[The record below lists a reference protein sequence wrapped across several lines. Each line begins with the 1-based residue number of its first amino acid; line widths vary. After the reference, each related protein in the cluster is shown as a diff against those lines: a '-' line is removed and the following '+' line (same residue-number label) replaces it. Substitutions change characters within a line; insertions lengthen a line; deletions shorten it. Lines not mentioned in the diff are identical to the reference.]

1 MGKTPQEL
9 YQEREKRLNDA
20 IQLKV
25 PDRVPIA
32 TLFTFFAAKYAGIT
46 CQEAM
51 YDYDKLAEVTKKA
64 VVDFDVD
71 VYSNPFGVIAPGPL
85 LDILDDRRFKWPGHG
100 VGPMSSFQ
108 FVEKEYMKAEEY
120 DAFLFDPSD
129 WVLRAY
135 FPRTC
140 GVLEPLQKLPPLNQ
154 FHYYNAMLGRF
165 AVFGMPEVAGAI
177 ESLLKAGRESL
188 RLLSEAASFDR
199 EMEALGFPP
208 QFAPSTHA
216 PFDALGDAYRG
227 TRGIML
233 DMYRRPD
240 KLLEACEKL
249 TPIMIEMGVSGAKKT
264 GIPRVFMPL
273 HKGAH
278 GFMSLEQFN
287 TFYWPGLKNVMEGLI
302 DAGLTPCPLFEGDY
316 TSRLEIIGDIPK
328 GKTVYHF
335 ESTDIFKAKEILG
348 DRVCIR
354 GNVSASLLCMG
365 TPQEVKDYCK
375 KLIDVVGKGG
385 GFIMDGDIGI
395 ADEAKI
401 ENVRAMA
408 DFTKEYGVYR

>member
-1 MGKTPQEL
+1 MEKTPEEL
-9 YQEREKRLNDA
+9 YKERTKRVEDA

-25 PDRVPIA
+25 PDRVPILPIFA
-32 TLFTFFAAKYAGIT
+32 FFPAMYVGIT
-46 CQEAM
+46 CEEAV
-51 YDYDKLAEVTKKA
+51 YDFGKLRMAAKKA
-64 VVDFDVD
+64 ILDFKPDM
-71 VYSNPFGVIAPGPL
+71 YTNPYTYTLSGPL
-85 LDILDDRRFKWPGHG
+85 LEALDFKQLRWPGHG
-100 VGPMSSFQ
+100 VGPMSTFQ
-108 FVEKEYMKAEEY
+108 FVEEEYMKAEEY

-129 WVLRAY
+129 WVLRTY

-140 GVLEPLQKLPPLNQ
+140 GALEPFQQLSPLNQ
-154 FHYYNAMLGRF
+154 FHYYNAMLGRV
-165 AVFGMPEVAGAI
+165 AVFGMPEVASAV

-188 RLLSEAASFDR
+188 KLLSEAASFDE
-199 EMEALGFPP
+199 EMKELGFPS

-249 TPIMIEMGVSGAKKT
+249 TPIMIEMGVAGAKRT

-348 DRVCIR
+348 DRICIR

-375 KLIDVVGKGG
+375 KLIDVVGKRG
-385 GFIMDGDIGI
+385 GFIMDSGI
-395 ADEAKI
+395 TLDEAKP
-401 ENVRAMA
+401 ENVKAMF
-408 DFTKEYGVYR
+408 DFTKEYGVYG